1 MSRVAVK
8 ICQFSVF
15 KIYGVQSLVTLVL
28 KTSRRELGRS
38 KT

>member
-8 ICQFSVF
+8 TCQFSVF
-15 KIYGVQSLVTLVL
+15 KIYGVQLLVTLVF
-28 KTSRRELGRS
+28 KTSGRELGRS